1 MDDGQDTSLVAELV
15 RVEDPRPARVLAA
28 LRNALSTFLRATGW
42 HRIADALRHFG
53 VNVAHALTFVTG
65 SPLRV

>member
-15 RVEDPRPARVLAA
+15 GVEDPRPARVLAA

-42 HRIADALRHFG
+42 HRIAAMRCGISASMSLMR
-53 VNVAHALTFVTG
+53 
-65 SPLRV
+65 SPS